1 MRPLLTSPLRGEETH
16 AYLTFTTSRPL
27 YWPQLG
33 QTECGR
39 LGCLQ
44 FGHGWIWTR
53 ASARCERRRPF
64 FDLDSLTF
72 GSAMDP
78 GSLREASEWL
88 PGRRSLRSQAGSPAA
103 PPPHAARWRAY
114 GRDAPPADSAAP
126 GRKPRRR

>member
-16 AYLTFTTSRPL
+16 PYLTFTTSRPL

-39 LGCLQ
+39 FGCLQ

-72 GSAMDP
+72 GRATARELYRGSA
-78 GSLREASEWL
+78 
-88 PGRRSLRSQAGSPAA
+88 
-103 PPPHAARWRAY
+103 
-114 GRDAPPADSAAP
+114 
-126 GRKPRRR
+126 PRRLLRGLVRACRA